1 MNKVIFTGLIT
12 LASVAS
18 MAEGPLIAGQQDLIL
33 DFQGNPAIG
42 ARHALDSQ
50 KAVYVVLDD
59 FYTSKFR
66 DYNYNGTSQDLL
78 DTTKT
83 MIIQIQAGMQYY
95 LDDNMFGLAEIGYY
109 RWTSKFNNADP
120 AFSDVD
126 EKQSGFNAAIGAGL
140 SHDLTEKLSLVVK
153 SKMSLSSLGYS
164 GEIIPPAGATTPLDE
179 QKWGTKALSYSLGL
193 TYNVK

>member
-1 MNKVIFTGLIT
+1 MNKVIFTGLIA
-12 LASVAS
+12 LASAAS

-33 DFQGNPAIG
+33 DFQGDTAIG
-42 ARHALDSQ
+42 VLHALDSQ
-50 KAVYVVLDD
+50 KAAYVVLDS

-109 RWTSKFNNADP
+109 RWTRKTDDADP
-120 AFSDVD
+120 VLSDLG
-126 EKQSGFNAAIGAGL
+126 EKESGLNAAIGIGI

-153 SKMSLSSLGYS
+153 SKMTIMNWTYT
-164 GEIIPPAGATTPLDE
+164 GETIPPAGATTPLNE
-179 QKWGTKALSYSLGL
+179 EKWGTKSLSYALGL
-193 TYNVK
+193 TYNIK